1 MELIKDGE
9 KTYYIKNNT
18 NIGIYKVNDNDVYLI
33 DAGNDKD
40 AGKKVL
46 KIVADQGW
54 SVKGVI
60 STHSHADHIGGNR
73 IIQDRTSCIILANK
87 IEKCFTEYPILEPAL
102 LYGAYPLKDLTNKF
116 LMAKESNVVDIE
128 GNLPDGLEFFD
139 LKGHSFDMVGI
150 KTSDDVYFLADS
162 LVSEQTIKKY
172 HLFFL
177 YDVKEYIATLEFLS
191 TLSGKLYIPS
201 HCDATDNI
209 THLIDINREKITE
222 ICNVIC
228 DICNK
233 EKTFEEIL
241 KAVFDKYNLT
251 MDVNQYVLVGSTLKA
266 YLSYLYNEDKLTYN
280 IKDNKMTWIVK

>member
-1 MELIKDGE
+1 MELIKVGE

-33 DAGNDKD
+33 DTGNDKD

-73 IIQDRTSCIILANK
+73 IIQDRTSCIVLANK
-87 IEKCFTEYPILEPAL
+87 IEKCFTEYPVLEPSL

-177 YDVKEYIATLEFLS
+177 YDVKEYITTLEFLS
-191 TLSGKLYIPS
+191 TLNGKLYIPS
-201 HCDATDNI
+201 HCDTTDNI

-222 ICNVIC
+222 ICSVIC